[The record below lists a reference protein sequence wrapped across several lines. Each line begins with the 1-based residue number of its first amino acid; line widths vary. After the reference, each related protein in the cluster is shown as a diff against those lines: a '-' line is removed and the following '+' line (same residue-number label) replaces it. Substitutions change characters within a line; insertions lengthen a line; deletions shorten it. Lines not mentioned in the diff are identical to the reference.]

1 MFANVSELKH
11 WGSQENL
18 DGILEQ
24 NPNKIVTQRIQFASV
39 GTSCAAFAKCTKI
52 LGHVRKIF
60 VSERAFFTPASVTN
74 DNSKSRFTQSSYRS
88 RGRAGARP
96 YRKKTPSVKPGV
108 CTFSAGVRSF
118 LVSDLEHHRQCECAG
133 LIRREF
139 PVASNP
145 ARGGV
150 GKDAWT
156 GYCLHIGDV
165 PG

>member
-1 MFANVSELKH
+1 MPTDQH
-11 WGSQENL
+11 
-18 DGILEQ
+18 I
-24 NPNKIVTQRIQFASV
+24 
-39 GTSCAAFAKCTKI
+39 SC
-52 LGHVRKIF
+52 V
-60 VSERAFFTPASVTN
+60 
-74 DNSKSRFTQSSYRS
+74 RFTFLTETLQNGCPFLIIMFPFVLAWVVANGDSHPNCEIDQLLAYRGQSH
-88 RGRAGARP
+88 GRAGARP
-96 YRKKTPSVKPGV
+96 YRKKTPGVKPGV

-118 LVSDLEHHRQCECAG
+118 LMSDLEHHRQCECAG